1 MATKY
6 GDRDVQI
13 RACIYRGVALLLGA
27 SALLVTAATFAPG
40 LNAAVKEVP
49 FVVSTFAIYGAGVLL
64 SLVTAFVGGAITQKT
79 VFALLFV
86 GLNMLLMIVSAYG
99 NANAVIASLVTAMLI
114 IAAASYVGGRIGT
127 DTRSWGPLLV
137 GGLLLVLLA
146 ELLNAFVFQASAFEV
161 ALSTVAI
168 VLFTAFTVYDVDTH
182 SRGYCR
188 FNCCL
193 EGAFDVWINF
203 ANIFLRVQELMD

>member
-1 MATKY
+1 MTKF

-40 LNAAVKEVP
+40 LNAAVKETP
-49 FVVSTFAIYGAGVLL
+49 FVVAAFAIYGAGVLL
-64 SLVTAFVGGAITQKT
+64 SVASAFVGGAITQKT

-86 GLNMLLMIVSAYG
+86 GLNMLLMLLSSYATP
-99 NANAVIASLVTAMLI
+99 AAVISSLVTAMTI
-114 IAAASYVGGRIGT
+114 VAAAAYVGGRIGT

-146 ELLNAFVFQASAFEV
+146 ELLNAFVFEATPAEV

-168 VLFTAFTVYDVDTH
+168 VLFTAFTVYDVDTR

-188 FNCCL
+188 FNCCA

-203 ANIFLRVQELMD
+203 ASIFMRMRQMME

>member
-6 GDRDVQI
+6 GGRDVQI

-27 SALLVTAATFAPG
+27 SALLVTAATFAPN
-40 LNAAVKEVP
+40 LNAAVKDTP
-49 FVVSTFAIYGAGVLL
+49 FVVAAFAIYGAGVLL

-86 GLNMLLMIVSAYG
+86 GLNMLLMLMSAYG
-99 NANAVIASLVTAMLI
+99 TANAVISSLVTAMVI
-114 IAAASYVGGRIGT
+114 VAAASYLGGRIGT

-146 ELLNAFVFQASAFEV
+146 ELLNAFVFQASAAEV

-168 VLFTAFTVYDVDTH
+168 VLFTAFTVYDVDTR

-203 ANIFLRVQELMD
+203 ASIFLRAQELME

>member
-1 MATKY
+1 M
-6 GDRDVQI
+6 
-13 RACIYRGVALLLGA
+13 
-27 SALLVTAATFAPG
+27 
-40 LNAAVKEVP
+40 
-49 FVVSTFAIYGAGVLL
+49 
-64 SLVTAFVGGAITQKT
+64 
-79 VFALLFV
+79 
-86 GLNMLLMIVSAYG
+86 
-99 NANAVIASLVTAMLI
+99 
-114 IAAASYVGGRIGT
+114 
-127 DTRSWGPLLV
+127 
-137 GGLLLVLLA
+137 LLA

>member
-1 MATKY
+1 MTKF

-40 LNAAVKEVP
+40 LNAAVKETP
-49 FVVSTFAIYGAGVLL
+49 FVVAAFAIYGAGVLL
-64 SLVTAFVGGAITQKT
+64 SVASAFVGGAITQKT

-86 GLNMLLMIVSAYG
+86 GLNMLLMLLSSYATP
-99 NANAVIASLVTAMLI
+99 AAVISSLVTAMTI
-114 IAAASYVGGRIGT
+114 VAAAAYVGGRIGT

-146 ELLNAFVFQASAFEV
+146 ELLNAFVFEATPAEV

-168 VLFTAFTVYDVDTH
+168 VLFTAFTVYDVDTR

-188 FNCCL
+188 FNCCV

-203 ANIFLRVQELMD
+203 ASIFMRTQQMVE